1 MNFSNRVAA
10 ARDQLCGSIFNDF
23 QTLVFRFMEGRAG
36 GLKNGM
42 PSAYQAGRKPVMVP
56 DLWQS
61 DEETRQIIAAKY
73 DSLEQAECALENG
86 ELQEERKMPFTEICI
101 YQVKPQKTEE
111 FETLMQEAR
120 SFLEKQEGLL
130 LLRLA
135 KREYRI
141 DMEQIKEG
149 QAPLKIT
156 RIVKSV
162 KYMLYWEFDT
172 KESYGAAQKK
182 LYESYWK
189 SIEKCLIVPHD
200 KYLGEVLF

>member
-42 PSAYQAGRKPVMVP
+42 PSAYQAGRKPVMVL

-86 ELQEERKMPFTEICI
+86 
-101 YQVKPQKTEE
+101 
-111 FETLMQEAR
+111 
-120 SFLEKQEGLL
+120 
-130 LLRLA
+130 
-135 KREYRI
+135 
-141 DMEQIKEG
+141 
-149 QAPLKIT
+149 
-156 RIVKSV
+156 
-162 KYMLYWEFDT
+162 
-172 KESYGAAQKK
+172 
-182 LYESYWK
+182 
-189 SIEKCLIVPHD
+189 
-200 KYLGEVLF
+200 